1 MGKKRTGTLLFHSF
15 APRVKQKNFPLVK
28 SFRLCYI
35 IKQFEYKNILN
46 KKDFKTKITIQKEL
60 VKFLRAKTKS
70 KIDEPKFYSLSEAP
84 SIKKLDAE
92 FEKLPKHEQEALIAE
107 VKKEM
112 GENV

>member
-1 MGKKRTGTLLFHSF
+1 MQIDYAKYEKMDKRKLFNNLINAEKKL
-15 APRVKQKNFPLVK
+15 
-28 SFRLCYI
+28 
-35 IKQFEYKNILN
+35 YKLEQ
-46 KKDFKTKITIQKEL
+46 DFKNKIDMQKEL

-92 FEKLPKHEQEALIAE
+92 FEKLPKHEQEVLIAE

>member
-1 MGKKRTGTLLFHSF
+1 MDTTINYEKYENMDRRTIFNQLLK
-15 APRVKQKNFPLVK
+15 AEEKLTKL
-28 SFRLCYI
+28 
-35 IKQFEYKNILN
+35 E
-46 KKDFKTKITIQKEL
+46 KDFKTKISTQKEL

-92 FEKLPKHEQEALIAE
+92 FEKLSKHEQEALIAE
-107 VKKEM
+107 VKEEM

>member
-1 MGKKRTGTLLFHSF
+1 MDTAINYEKYENMDRRTIFNQLLK
-15 APRVKQKNFPLVK
+15 AEEKLTKL
-28 SFRLCYI
+28 
-35 IKQFEYKNILN
+35 E
-46 KKDFKTKITIQKEL
+46 KDFKTKITIQKEL

-70 KIDEPKFYSLSEAP
+70 KIDEPKFYSLSEEP

-92 FEKLPKHEQEALIAE
+92 FEKLSKHEQEALIAE